1 MNAFIR
7 KIRIDPTGLSIG
19 SCKFASRRLQNF
31 SGAREAPNLF
41 RYPVGDFVE
50 QRHTIGLCPQS
61 DLSPMRES
69 RVFDLEQL
77 SAVVEDAKAAAFE
90 LHAEGKPLIGRN
102 RDRDSVASLPADDV
116 KCAAHAFDGLVE
128 HDVVLECIGTDHV
141 VVVRISSPPDNS
153 ARAILGAGNGLELY
167 LNEAVFDV
175 GVVLQQQGVSGSTG
189 LFDYLRIRRRR
200 LVLFDRPF
208 WVTLAGLGRCPA
220 FRWGANRV

>member
-61 DLSPMRES
+61 DLSRSRER

-77 SAVVEDAKAAAFE
+77 SAVVENAKAVAFE
-90 LHAEGKPLIGRN
+90 LHAQGKPRIGWDRN
-102 RDRDSVASLPADDV
+102 RDSVASLPTDDI

-128 HDVVLECIGTDHV
+128 HDVILERIGTDHV
-141 VVVRISSPPDNS
+141 VVVRISGPPDDS

-167 LNEAVFDV
+167 LSEPILDV
-175 GVVLQQQGVSGSTG
+175 GVILQQ
-189 LFDYLRIRRRR
+189 
-200 LVLFDRPF
+200 
-208 WVTLAGLGRCPA
+208 
-220 FRWGANRV
+220 